1 MVWLPGFWEQWRVGQ
16 TLRASLPGWAEVV
29 SVPFLKAV
37 PLTLAKFVTGV
48 LEVDISLWFVVS
60 VGLWWVLLG
69 VGVLAAL
76 ASLQKKPGLSRNF
89 LLQTLFLTSIAFGAA
104 WLFTLLTP
112 VLAPKRVLYLLPLI
126 LALVGVVVQYRRWVG
141 LALVSWFVAWQAWA
155 NWSYWTQPVLQR
167 ENWRALVQ
175 EVEHSFSAQN
185 TAVVFGFDG
194 PFASWRWYATEGW
207 QTYNTGTVPPA
218 SYAEVEE
225 TLMGVQN
232 YEYVLVFDYLRD
244 LTDPDRKIE
253 FVLSEWGYEE
263 IGAITY
269 PNIGPV
275 RMWVRQQLFAENS
288 QYE

>member
-1 MVWLPGFWEQWRVGQ
+1 M
-16 TLRASLPGWAEVV
+16 
-29 SVPFLKAV
+29 
-37 PLTLAKFVTGV
+37 
-48 LEVDISLWFVVS
+48 
-60 VGLWWVLLG
+60 
-69 VGVLAAL
+69 
-76 ASLQKKPGLSRNF
+76 
-89 LLQTLFLTSIAFGAA
+89 
-104 WLFTLLTP
+104 
-112 VLAPKRVLYLLPLI
+112 
-126 LALVGVVVQYRRWVG
+126 
-141 LALVSWFVAWQAWA
+141 
-155 NWSYWTQPVLQR
+155 
-167 ENWRALVQ
+167 
-175 EVEHSFSAQN
+175 
-185 TAVVFGFDG
+185 
-194 PFASWRWYATEGW
+194 
-207 QTYNTGTVPPA
+207 PPA